1 MKNIFNYLPFLL
13 MVLISIYS
21 GIFLYKGNFWISQIF
36 SLVFCGFLFCSI
48 RSKNTFF
55 IFLSILLWLGFW
67 FKFNAS
73 LYINNGKLF
82 EPVGLFDYSSQLYDN
97 ILIISSVGLTGFFTS
112 YFLRNKN
119 NSTKKIYIIK
129 KCYINYSWV
138 FIFIITILTAI
149 INIKYSIYQRGT
161 RGGIDLPIIL
171 TLIIQWMM
179 YIGIISLSLILGFAS
194 IIYKDKNITLYL
206 ALILIIDFIIS
217 TSSISR
223 GFIMSSSAIILL
235 FIICCNS
242 VKITNN
248 YKNKIIITL
257 IFIILCVLNLSLT
270 TYIRNNFILDNSIT
284 NFKQNF
290 EPSGG
295 VNNLV
300 FGRWVGLE
308 GVASTAAYSDKGI
321 ELFITSLK
329 EKKDNTQASFY
340 DKNIIK
346 DSPYLNI
353 ENKKYYAIT
362 LPGIIGYLNYSGS
375 LIFIF
380 FGCLLLGLFGNM
392 IINCSNF
399 LFYNPLV
406 TGYIGY
412 LIAYRYVSFGAYPLD
427 SYKLILAIIFLIFI
441 MTIIQNN
448 KFLKRFFNSYDF
460 RLRN

>member
-1 MKNIFNYLPFLL
+1 

-21 GIFLYKGNFWISQIF
+21 GIFLYQGNFWISQIF
-36 SLVFCGFLFCSI
+36 SLVFCGFLFYSI

-73 LYINNGKLF
+73 LYINNGRLF
-82 EPVGLFDYSSQLYDN
+82 EPVGWFDYSSQLYDN

-112 YFLRNKN
+112 FFFRNKN
-119 NSTKKIYIIK
+119 NSPKKIYIIK

-161 RGGIDLPIIL
+161 RGSIDLPIIL
-171 TLIIQWMM
+171 TLTIQWMM
-179 YIGIISLSLILGFAS
+179 YIGIIALSLILGFAS

-217 TSSISR
+217 TSNISR

-235 FIICCNS
+235 FIIYCNF
-242 VKITNN
+242 VKIINN

-270 TYIRNNFILDNSIT
+270 TYIRNNFILDDSKTNIEIISNSRENQI
-284 NFKQNF
+284 KKNF

-295 VNNLV
+295 VNNLI

-308 GVASTAAYSDKGI
+308 GVAATAAYSDKGI
-321 ELFITSLK
+321 KLFITSLK
-329 EKKDNTQASFY
+329 EKKDNTKVSFY

-346 DSPYLNI
+346 DSPYLDI

-380 FGCLLLGLFGNM
+380 FGCLLLGLFANI
-392 IINCSNF
+392 IINCSNL

-427 SYKLILAIIFLIFI
+427 SYKFLLSIFFLIFI
-441 MTIIQNN
+441 MTIVQNY
-448 KFLKRFFNSYDF
+448 KFLNRFFNSYD
-460 RLRN
+460 LSLHN